1 MNKYAKFVRNTLSE
15 RELLEQLAEE
25 CNELAKATLKRIR
38 AEKMSSN
45 VTPTAK
51 LEAWDNFIE
60 EQKDV
65 ISVLWLL
72 TGNERYAYI
81 DGYPKIE
88 RWAKR
93 LGYKESGGAEGIEMW
108 LNSPCANEP
117 ENPPADKHV
126 DLQKISGKVCD
137 NVNHPDH
144 YNHGKIEVIDF
155 IEDQHLGFHLGN
167 AVKYI
172 SRAGRKDPAR
182 TVEDLRKAAWYLNR
196 QVERLEMSL
205 GGQK

>member
-1 MNKYAKFVRNTLSE
+1 MSARLSESVSKNSCTISFYTEWGENMNKYAKFVRNTLSE

-38 AEKMSSN
+38 AEKMSGN
-45 VTPTAK
+45 VTPTTK

-81 DGYPKIE
+81 DGYPKYE

-93 LGYKESGGAEGIEMW
+93 LGYKE
-108 LNSPCANEP
+108 
-117 ENPPADKHV
+117 
-126 DLQKISGKVCD
+126 
-137 NVNHPDH
+137 
-144 YNHGKIEVIDF
+144 
-155 IEDQHLGFHLGN
+155 
-167 AVKYI
+167 
-172 SRAGRKDPAR
+172 
-182 TVEDLRKAAWYLNR
+182 
-196 QVERLEMSL
+196 
-205 GGQK
+205 